1 MNDSIVSR
9 SHLSRRHFLVLAA
22 GVTGGLVVGFRPE
35 AASAAHVGAA
45 PWDGALNGASEVNP
59 WIAIGTDNSVI
70 MRLGQ
75 SEMGQGVMTGLP
87 MILAE
92 ELQCDWSSIRVEMAS
107 GNRNLRENN
116 VYKRLSTGG
125 SGAVRRSR
133 EFLQQAGANARER
146 LIAAA
151 AKQWGVAA
159 SECEAKSG
167 FVIHAA
173 SNRKAPFGALAADA
187 ALITLTSEPKIKSPD
202 HYTLIGTSPRRLD
215 TPLKINGSAI
225 YGIDVKVP
233 DMLYAAVKVCPVF
246 GGTLKSFEASK
257 ALARRGVVKV
267 MPIPNGIAVV
277 ADRFWRAKEAL
288 ALITL
293 DWDYGEAATVS
304 SAEFRKAYRDALD
317 GKAVNAKKEGD
328 PDAAYANAATHVE
341 ALYEAPHLA
350 HAAMEPLNCTAHV
363 TSDRA
368 EIWMGTQNPDAA
380 IQLAAKTLGLP
391 PQSIIVHTTF
401 LGGGFGRRA
410 VNDELA
416 QAVVI
421 AKELDKP
428 VKVLWTREE
437 DMQQDRYRPQAA
449 IRFQAALDKEGKP
462 TVFKAKTA
470 VGSISRSLGWNKVEN
485 GVEPSAVE
493 GLANLPYLIP
503 HQSVDCI
510 LKNTHVPVMFWRSVG
525 SSQNAFAVESFI
537 DELALAAKAD
547 PMAFRRQLL
556 ADKPDFLHVL
566 DVLSEKADWSKPMPE
581 RSGRGISIHES
592 FGTIVGE
599 VIEASVSKSGEIRV
613 ERVVAAVDCGHVVHP
628 DQVKAQIESGIVY
641 GLSAALYGEI
651 TVKNGR
657 IEQSNFDSY
666 PVVRQ
671 ADCPT
676 IEVHLALS
684 GGDKWGGIGEPGTP
698 PVAPALAN
706 AVFAATGKR
715 IRSLPM
721 QPALLNSGV

>member
-35 AASAAHVGAA
+35 AASAAHVGPA

-151 AKQWGVAA
+151 AKQWDVAT

-173 SNRKAPFGALAADA
+173 SNRKAPFGTLAADA
-187 ALITLTSEPKIKSPD
+187 AEITLTSEPKIKSPD
-202 HYTLIGTSPRRLD
+202 RYTLIGTSPRRLD

-246 GGTLKSFEASK
+246 GGTLKSFDATK
-257 ALARRGVVKV
+257 ALARRGVIKV

-293 DWDYGEAATVS
+293 DWDYGEASTAS
-304 SAEFRKAYRDALD
+304 SAEFREAYRDALD

-328 PDAAYANAATHVE
+328 PDAAYANAATHIE

-421 AKELDKP
+421 AKELGKP

-449 IRFQAALDKEGKP
+449 IRFQAALDTDGKP
-462 TVFKAKTA
+462 IVFKAKTA

-485 GVEPSAVE
+485 GLEPSAVE

-556 ADKPDFLHVL
+556 ADNPDFLHVL
-566 DVLSEKADWSKPMPE
+566 DVLAEKSDWSKPMPE

-651 TVKNGR
+651 SVKNGR